1 MKIITS
7 FRVGFVLI
15 LLVTLASCHGKFMT
29 DQGRVVAKEK
39 RIGLQQEGSESGSWQ
54 GRTDLTVNYTTTRT
68 GNVLQIAGDIV
79 FNWQELLD
87 TFRISLVLIDS
98 NGSVL
103 DVVPITSAGGNR
115 EAEQVSFSRELT
127 LPPEAHSFAFAYN
140 GVSRGIGTGQGSPT
154 SFSLAP
160 W

>member
-7 FRVGFVLI
+7 LQIGFVLI
-15 LLVTLASCHGKFMT
+15 LIVTMASCQGKFMT
-29 DQGRVVAKEK
+29 DQERVVAEEK

-68 GNVLQIAGDIV
+68 GNVLQIAGVIV
-79 FNWQELLD
+79 FNWQEMLD
-87 TFRISLVLIDS
+87 NFRISLVLIDA

-103 DVVPITSAGGNR
+103 DIVPITSAGARR
-115 EAEQVSFSRELT
+115 EVEQVSFNKELT
-127 LPPEAHSFAFAYN
+127 LPSDARSFAFTYN
-140 GVSRGIGTGQGSPT
+140 GEARGIGTGQGSPT
-154 SFSLAP
+154 YFRLTP